1 MEIITLILD
10 YIIVPLIVWI
20 VYIDRKIVKLESEK
34 TTNEDLEKIYNKLDE
49 LKEKIDDSFV
59 SQKFC
64 DIRHS

>member
-34 TTNEDLEKIYNKLDE
+34 TTNEDLEKIYLKLDDIN
-49 LKEKIDDSFV
+49 KKIDNSLV
-59 SQKFC
+59 TQKVC